1 MATFQCTVCKET
13 IKQNVE
19 KCCAPDVLCKDKELY
34 HCGKPM
40 MEIMD

>member
-1 MATFQCTVCKET
+1 MATFQCTGCKKT

-19 KCCAPDVLCKDKELY
+19 KCCAPDILCKDKEPY